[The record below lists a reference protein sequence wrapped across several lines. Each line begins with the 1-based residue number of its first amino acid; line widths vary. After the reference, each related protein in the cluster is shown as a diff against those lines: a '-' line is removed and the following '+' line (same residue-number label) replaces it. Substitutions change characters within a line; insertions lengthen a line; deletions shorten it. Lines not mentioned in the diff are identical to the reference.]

1 MASPQRPDPDFTPHR
16 DFDQPK
22 GVRPG
27 RPPAGRRA
35 RFLLWWL
42 IAVLIAAGIFWWIAW
57 GWGGSGGNWFRHPA
71 PHQGSTAP
79 AMTGAGLPALNAANK
94 SAFIGNQFQVN
105 NATVVNKVSD
115 QVLWIGANDSTAT
128 LVILN
133 AAGNS
138 AGNGAIHTGSLVDV
152 TGTMQKAP
160 PESQAMSQWK
170 LSSAGAARLEAQGA
184 YVEGQVSLAKPAT
197 TRPAQ

>member
-1 MASPQRPDPDFTPHR
+1 MASPQRPDPDFTPRR
-16 DFDQPK
+16 DFDQPT

-57 GWGGSGGNWFRHPA
+57 GWGGSGGSWFRHEAPRPA
-71 PHQGSTAP
+71 SSVPSTAGP
-79 AMTGAGLPALNAANK
+79 GLPALNAANK
-94 SAFIGNQFQVN
+94 TQFVGKPFQVDRV
-105 NATVVNKVSD
+105 TVQDKVSD
-115 QVLWIGANDSTAT
+115 QVLWVGADDSTAT

-133 AAGNS
+133 GTGS
-138 AGNGAIHTGSLVDV
+138 TAGNGAINTGSLVDV

-160 PESQAMSQWK
+160 PQPQAMRQWK

-184 YVEGQVSLAKPAT
+184 YVEGQVSLAKPVNGPT
-197 TRPAQ
+197 Q